1 MPTVLIT
8 GGAGYIG
15 SHTALAFKEAGWD
28 IVVVDDLSTGHTRLV
43 PAGIPFYQEN
53 VGNTK
58 AMESIIAKHRFDAVV
73 HFAGSIIVSE
83 SVTNPGKYYEN
94 NTAVTLRLGQVCA
107 AAGIKAFIFSS
118 TAAVYGEPASIP
130 ICEDAPLLPINSYGR
145 SKLVSEI
152 ILRDLASAHG
162 FSLGIL
168 RYFNV
173 AGADPAGRTGQATPA
188 ATHLIKIACEVATGK
203 RPAMTIFGNDYPTP
217 DGTCIRDYIHVSDL
231 AAAHVVLANALLLEQ
246 TIRVHNCGYGRGF
259 SVKEVVETV
268 RHVSG
273 HSVPATIG
281 PRRPGDPVRL
291 ISDPG
296 TLLTTTAWQ
305 PKFNDLNCIVRTAL
319 AWERAYALPS
329 PR

>member
-1 MPTVLIT
+1 MPTALIT

-15 SHTALAFKEAGWD
+15 SHTALAFQEAGWN
-28 IVVVDDLSTGHTRLV
+28 IVVVDDLSTGHAHLV
-43 PAGIPFYQEN
+43 PAEATFYKEN
-53 VGNTK
+53 VGNTS
-58 AMESIIAKHRFDAVV
+58 AMEAIIIKHRPDAVV

-83 SVTNPGKYYEN
+83 SVSNPGKYYEN

-107 AAGIKAFIFSS
+107 AAGIKALIFSS
-118 TAAVYGEPASIP
+118 TAAVYGEPAVVP
-130 ICEDAPLLPINSYGR
+130 VHEDAPLLPINPYGR
-145 SKLVSEI
+145 SKLASEF

-162 FSLGIL
+162 FALGIL

-173 AGADPAGRTGQATPA
+173 AGADPAGRTGQATPE
-188 ATHLIKIACEVATGK
+188 ATHLIKIACEVAVGK
-203 RPAMTIFGNDYPTP
+203 RQAMTIFGNDYPTP

-231 AAAHVVLANALLLEQ
+231 AAAHIVLADALLREK

-273 HSVPATIG
+273 HPVPATIG
-281 PRRPGDPVRL
+281 PRRAGDPARL
-291 ISDPG
+291 VSDPG

-305 PKFNDLNCIVRTAL
+305 PKFNDLNLIIRTAL
-319 AWERAYALPS
+319 AWERTTLA
-329 PR
+329 

>member
-94 NTAVTLRLGQVCA
+94 NTSVTLRLGQVCA

-130 ICEDAPLLPINSYGR
+130 ICEDAPLLPINPYGQ

-231 AAAHVVLANALLLEQ
+231 AAAHVVLADALLLEN
-246 TIRVHNCGYGRGF
+246 TIRIHNCGYGQGF
-259 SVKEVVETV
+259 SVQEVVETV
-268 RHVSG
+268 RQISG
-273 HSVPATIG
+273 HPVPATIG
-281 PRRPGDPVRL
+281 SRRAGDPARL

-305 PKFNDLNCIVRTAL
+305 PKFNDLNFIVRTAL
-319 AWERAYALPS
+319 AWERTTLA
-329 PR
+329 